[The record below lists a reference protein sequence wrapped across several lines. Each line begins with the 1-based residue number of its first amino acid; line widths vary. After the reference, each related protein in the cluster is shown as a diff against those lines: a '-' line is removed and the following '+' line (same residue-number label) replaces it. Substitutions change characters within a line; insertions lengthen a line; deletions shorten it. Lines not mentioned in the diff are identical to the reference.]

1 MKAESTARKMLANDR
16 HTVNGSVTSA
26 VFSGEG
32 VAVEAGRIS
41 HALCLVEKVFPLVVW
56 KAATFPIG
64 TGIFSSMIKEPDVVI
79 RLF

>member
-1 MKAESTARKMLANDR
+1 MLANDR

-56 KAATFPIG
+56 KAAVVPNRYGHLLFDDQR
-64 TGIFSSMIKEPDVVI
+64 TGCCHSTLLAVGLLT
-79 RLF
+79 R